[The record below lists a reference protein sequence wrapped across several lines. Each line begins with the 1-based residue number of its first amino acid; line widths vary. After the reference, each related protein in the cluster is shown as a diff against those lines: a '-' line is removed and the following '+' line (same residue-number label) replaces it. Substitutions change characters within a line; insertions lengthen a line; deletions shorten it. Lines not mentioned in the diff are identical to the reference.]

1 MNQTFIII
9 QSQFFTTSNKFQ
21 GDNFN
26 LGVPGLAFNRTNV
39 KVGDDG
45 TKLVQIH
52 QSQITPDQLETLQNN
67 PNIKVC
73 FCLYIMKLLIL
84 YLSFYVNVMSQNILI
99 NYFKFLFNLLP
110 I

>member
-1 MNQTFIII
+1 M
-9 QSQFFTTSNKFQ
+9 
-21 GDNFN
+21 
-26 LGVPGLAFNRTNV
+26 PGLAFNRTNV

-73 FCLYIMKLLIL
+73 FYVYMIKLYYDVSVLCECGVSK
-84 YLSFYVNVMSQNILI
+84 
-99 NYFKFLFNLLP
+99 YFDQLF
-110 I
+110 